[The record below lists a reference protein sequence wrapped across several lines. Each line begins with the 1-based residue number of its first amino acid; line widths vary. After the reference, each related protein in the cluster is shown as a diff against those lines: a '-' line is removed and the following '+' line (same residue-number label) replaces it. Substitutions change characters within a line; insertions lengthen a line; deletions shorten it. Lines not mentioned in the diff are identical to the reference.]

1 MSTKVYKTTFKLR
14 RGTLSEWASK
24 NPVLQLGEPGFVTDL
39 NKLKIG
45 NGEDAWNDLPYL
57 TGSGGGG
64 ISVLEHSLIIG
75 EQYFDGS
82 RDVIVP
88 IYKGDMTEEEII
100 GLLESFQDNSVVTQG
115 ISTAREKGMSELKQF
130 NLESVTP
137 IYQLKTN

>member
-1 MSTKVYKTTFKLR
+1 MSTKTYKTTFKLR
-14 RGTLSEWASK
+14 RGMLSEWTSK
-24 NPVLQLGEPGFVTDL
+24 NPVLQLGEPGFVIDE

-45 NGEDAWNDLPYL
+45 NGEDAWNDLPYI
-57 TGSGGGG
+57 TNGGS

-82 RDVIVP
+82 QDVVVP

-100 GLLESFQDNSVVTQG
+100 GLLESFQNNSVVTQG
-115 ISTAREKGMSELKQF
+115 VSTVREKEMSELKQF